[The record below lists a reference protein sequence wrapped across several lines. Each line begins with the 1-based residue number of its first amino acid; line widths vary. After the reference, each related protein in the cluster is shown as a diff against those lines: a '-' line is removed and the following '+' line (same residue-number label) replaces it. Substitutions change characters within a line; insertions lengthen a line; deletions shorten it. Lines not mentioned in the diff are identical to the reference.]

1 MWRVFK
7 FFNKKAWL
15 CLIISVLML
24 VVQVWLDLR
33 IPDFM
38 SEITKTIQT
47 EQGDITPILCPGGL
61 MLLCALGSL
70 VAAVITG
77 YCAAYMGSIFSYNI
91 RAKFFQQVQAFSL
104 NEINQFSISSLIT
117 RSTNDIRQIHMFVV
131 LSVQML
137 IRAPIMAV
145 IAISKIIN
153 KGIEFTTLTAVGVA
167 IIMIV
172 MMALVV
178 IALPRFKRIQSL
190 VDNLNRITRE
200 SISGVRVV
208 RAYNAEEFQNDK
220 FAEANSELT
229 NTQLFVERAL
239 AILFPVIMSVM
250 SGLSLAIYWIGAIY
264 INEAQLVD
272 KIDIFSN
279 MVVFSSYA
287 IQVIMAFLLLVAVF
301 ILYPRANVSFQRL
314 KAVLDTPLSI
324 KNGTLKSDTKKHGVV
339 EFKNVS
345 FKYPDAEGYVFKNI
359 SFVTKPGETVAFI
372 GSTGSGKSTLINLIP
387 RFYDATDGQ
396 VLIDGVDVKDL
407 DLAHL
412 QDKIGY
418 ISQKAFMF
426 KGTIKKNL
434 AFGYKNGQKPTD
446 KQIKKAT
453 KIAQADEFIKD
464 LKKGLGAS
472 VAQGGTNFSGGQKQ
486 RLSIAR
492 AIARDPEIYI
502 FDDAF
507 SALDY
512 KTDRELRHDL
522 NEHTK
527 DATKFIVAQRIGTI
541 KEADQIIVLDKGKC
555 VGHGKHAD
563 LLKNCPIYREIA
575 LSQLSETELEQTA

>member
-47 EQGDITPILCPGGL
+47 EQGDITPILAPGGL

-264 INEAQLVD
+264 INSAHLAD

-434 AFGYKNGQKPTD
+434 AFGYKDGRKPTD

-464 LKKGLGAS
+464 LKKGLGAP

-541 KEADQIIVLDKGKC
+541 KEADQIIVLDQGKC

>member
-1 MWRVFK
+1 
-7 FFNKKAWL
+7 
-15 CLIISVLML
+15 
-24 VVQVWLDLR
+24 
-33 IPDFM
+33 
-38 SEITKTIQT
+38 
-47 EQGDITPILCPGGL
+47 
-61 MLLCALGSL
+61 
-70 VAAVITG
+70 
-77 YCAAYMGSIFSYNI
+77 
-91 RAKFFQQVQAFSL
+91 
-104 NEINQFSISSLIT
+104 
-117 RSTNDIRQIHMFVV
+117 
-131 LSVQML
+131 
-137 IRAPIMAV
+137 
-145 IAISKIIN
+145 
-153 KGIEFTTLTAVGVA
+153 
-167 IIMIV
+167 

-250 SGLSLAIYWIGAIY
+250 SGLSLAIYWIGAVY
-264 INEAQLVD
+264 INSAHLVD

-279 MVVFSSYA
+279 MVVFSSFA

-324 KNGTLKSDTKKHGVV
+324 KNGMLKSHTKKHGVV

-359 SFVTKPGETVAFI
+359 SFATKPGETVAFI

-464 LKKGLGAS
+464 LKKGLGAP

-575 LSQLSETELEQTA
+575 LSQLSETELEQTAWV